1 MPQIKSAIKRVKTTA
16 TANKRNAAELS
27 KLRTAVR
34 KFNEAVENDAKD
46 VLDLEVKAARA
57 LDKAASK
64 GLISKNKANRDKS
77 RLSNKSSE
85 IIFRAFLSSKFLV
98 RKVLKTHPRDMF
110 HFYIQNQVQLPALIG
125 SLTCSKKLYSP

>member
-46 VLDLEVKAARA
+46 VLDKIDL
-57 LDKAASK
+57 
-64 GLISKNKANRDKS
+64 
-77 RLSNKSSE
+77 
-85 IIFRAFLSSKFLV
+85 LV
-98 RKVLKTHPRDMF
+98 NYT
-110 HFYIQNQVQLPALIG
+110 
-125 SLTCSKKLYSP
+125 

>member
-34 KFNEAVENDAKD
+34 KFNEAVD

-77 RLSNKSSE
+77 RLSKKAANK
-85 IIFRAFLSSKFLV
+85 
-98 RKVLKTHPRDMF
+98 
-110 HFYIQNQVQLPALIG
+110 
-125 SLTCSKKLYSP
+125 

>member
-1 MPQIKSAIKRVKTTA
+1 MAISKEKKDELIKEYARHDGDTGSPEVQIALLTSDINNLNAHLK
-16 TANKRNAAELS
+16 ANKRNAAELS

-46 VLDLEVKAARA
+46 VLDLEVKATRA

-77 RLSNKSSE
+77 RLSKKAANK
-85 IIFRAFLSSKFLV
+85 
-98 RKVLKTHPRDMF
+98 
-110 HFYIQNQVQLPALIG
+110 
-125 SLTCSKKLYSP
+125 

>member
-1 MPQIKSAIKRVKTTA
+1 MPQIKSSIKRVKTTA

-57 LDKAASK
+57 LDKAVSK

-77 RLSNKSSE
+77 RLSKKAANK
-85 IIFRAFLSSKFLV
+85 
-98 RKVLKTHPRDMF
+98 
-110 HFYIQNQVQLPALIG
+110 
-125 SLTCSKKLYSP
+125 

>member
-1 MPQIKSAIKRVKTTA
+1 MPQIKSAIKRVKTNA

-57 LDKAASK
+57 LDKAV
-64 GLISKNKANRDKS
+64 SKNKANRDKS
-77 RLSNKSSE
+77 RLSKKAANK
-85 IIFRAFLSSKFLV
+85 
-98 RKVLKTHPRDMF
+98 
-110 HFYIQNQVQLPALIG
+110 
-125 SLTCSKKLYSP
+125 

>member
-64 GLISKNKANRDKS
+64 GLIKRNKAARDKS
-77 RLSNKSSE
+77 RMAARYAK
-85 IIFRAFLSSKFLV
+85 
-98 RKVLKTHPRDMF
+98 
-110 HFYIQNQVQLPALIG
+110 
-125 SLTCSKKLYSP
+125 

>member
-1 MPQIKSAIKRVKTTA
+1 MTQIKSAIKRVKTNA

-57 LDKAASK
+57 LDKAVSK

-77 RLSNKSSE
+77 RLSKKAANK
-85 IIFRAFLSSKFLV
+85 
-98 RKVLKTHPRDMF
+98 
-110 HFYIQNQVQLPALIG
+110 
-125 SLTCSKKLYSP
+125 

>member
-1 MPQIKSAIKRVKTTA
+1 MPQIKSEIKRVKTNA
-16 TANKRNAAELS
+16 TANKRNADELS

-57 LDKAASK
+57 LDKAVSK

-77 RLSNKSSE
+77 RLSKKAANK
-85 IIFRAFLSSKFLV
+85 
-98 RKVLKTHPRDMF
+98 
-110 HFYIQNQVQLPALIG
+110 
-125 SLTCSKKLYSP
+125 

>member
-77 RLSNKSSE
+77 RLSK
-85 IIFRAFLSSKFLV
+85 RL
-98 RKVLKTHPRDMF
+98 
-110 HFYIQNQVQLPALIG
+110 
-125 SLTCSKKLYSP
+125 LTSNHLLDTLY